1 MKFDLVLI
9 NFPFDDFKTLKV
21 RPALCITERISVHNH
36 VVLAAVTSNLN
47 NATEKTDLIIN
58 CEDDDFKKTGLKV
71 TSVIK
76 LHKLLT
82 ASDIIIQ
89 KKIGHLPENYHLE
102 VYNRIAL
109 LFGLSY
115 TIGS

>member
-1 MKFDLVLI
+1 MRPRIFIRLTTVFHSTKSEMKFDLVLI

-58 CEDDDFKKTGLKV
+58 CEDDDFKKQG
-71 TSVIK
+71 SK
-76 LHKLLT
+76 LH
-82 ASDIIIQ
+82 Q
-89 KKIGHLPENYHLE
+89 
-102 VYNRIAL
+102 
-109 LFGLSY
+109 
-115 TIGS
+115 